1 MMFNVSPETQYKV
14 AMHQIR
20 ERVQDAE
27 NRRLARAVRRS
38 EQSEQ
43 ISLFERS
50 QNFVN
55 DVRCKVSRI
64 TGQEQPEVCSVP
76 AGA

>member
-1 MMFNVSPETQYKV
+1 MFNISPEDQYKV
-14 AMHQIR
+14 AMDQIQ
-20 ERVQDAE
+20 ERVQNAE
-27 NRRLARAVRRS
+27 NWRLARAVG
-38 EQSEQ
+38 QSEQ
-43 ISLFERS
+43 VSLFERS

-64 TGQEQPEVCSVP
+64 VGQEQPEVCSLP